1 MYFVYLDASLLRDRF
16 KLFHLSSVVI
26 IALFSLLGCLHVE
39 RTKELYKD
47 LLSVFD
53 KLILPTHASCHVQ
66 YTIFYLCSFR
76 LVSTP
81 YTVSV
86 L

>member
-1 MYFVYLDASLLRDRF
+1 MLKMQKTTQCVFSVSG
-16 KLFHLSSVVI
+16 LFH
-26 IALFSLLGCLHVE
+26 AD

-66 YTIFYLCSFR
+66 YTLFYLCSFK
-76 LVSTP
+76 LVSISLTM
-81 YTVSV
+81 
-86 L
+86 